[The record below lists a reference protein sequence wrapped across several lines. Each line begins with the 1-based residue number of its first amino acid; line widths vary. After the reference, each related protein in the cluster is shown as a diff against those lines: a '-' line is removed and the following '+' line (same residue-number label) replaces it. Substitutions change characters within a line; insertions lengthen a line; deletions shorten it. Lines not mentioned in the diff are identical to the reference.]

1 MGREFS
7 RLVRRPTL
15 RLPCYEETQASRGR
29 GHAAVLRSQT
39 SRKTQ
44 APVTQRLSSHLGPSL
59 PLPWQFGDPSW
70 GPDRQLGG
78 KIKQS
83 FYSSGF
89 FWSRLGHRGHLSEA
103 HPSLRDVGTL
113 CNYGFILSLWAPPQK
128 WDELHFNILLHT
140 FQDFQREC
148 RRNGL
153 VFFLLFFHHTQF
165 TSVQSLSPIWLF
177 AIPWTAARQAS
188 LSMANPGVYSNSS
201 IDSVMHINFML
212 SPRGFPP
219 GKRASSRKRLKPLRL
234 QGCGGGYAPSTV
246 THFLPTLHGVPARPP
261 LHPNPGAV
269 GASPPDTW
277 APRPRIP
284 LLLAGGPGRTH
295 SHPTPRASSL

>member
-1 MGREFS
+1 MGTYRRLTPHSAMLGRSVIMVSSSAFGRLRRNETNCILTSCYIHFKTFRENVDVMDWFFS
-7 RLVRRPTL
+7 FCFFTI
-15 RLPCYEETQASRGR
+15 
-29 GHAAVLRSQT
+29 
-39 SRKTQ
+39 
-44 APVTQRLSSHLGPSL
+44 LSSLQFNHSVLSDSLQSHGLQHARPPCPS
-59 PLPWQFGDPSW
+59 P
-70 GPDRQLGG
+70 
-78 KIKQS
+78 
-83 FYSSGF
+83 
-89 FWSRLGHRGHLSEA
+89 
-103 HPSLRDVGTL
+103 T
-113 CNYGFILSLWAPPQK
+113 
-128 WDELHFNILLHT
+128 
-140 FQDFQREC
+140 
-148 RRNGL
+148 
-153 VFFLLFFHHTQF
+153 
-165 TSVQSLSPIWLF
+165 
-177 AIPWTAARQAS
+177 
-188 LSMANPGVYSNSS
+188 PGVYSNSS